1 MKKHLSK
8 IIMGTELL
16 ASSLILGSVFIWA
29 PVCSG
34 LLTLQNGT
42 MVHMKCFY
50 TAQASIVLALILM
63 ISAIVAFFS
72 TTDHN
77 KIQWVIIVIGIM
89 IISNTYESIIGIGIC
104 KKITMECHA
113 TAVWLKV
120 SGALAIVSGF
130 ADIFA
135 NSSKTNKL
143 TL

>member
-8 IIMGTELL
+8 IILGTELL
-16 ASSLILGSVFIWA
+16 AALLILGAVFIWA

-42 MVHMKCFY
+42 LVHMKCFY
-50 TAQASIVLALILM
+50 TAQASIVLALILV
-63 ISAIVAFFS
+63 IAAIAAFFS
-72 TTDHN
+72 KTDHN
-77 KIQWVIIVIGIM
+77 KIHWVIIVIGIM
-89 IISNTYESIIGIGIC
+89 IIANTYDSIIGIGIC
-104 KKITMECHA
+104 KKVTMECHT

-120 SGALAIVSGF
+120 GAALAIISGLL
-130 ADIFA
+130 DIFA